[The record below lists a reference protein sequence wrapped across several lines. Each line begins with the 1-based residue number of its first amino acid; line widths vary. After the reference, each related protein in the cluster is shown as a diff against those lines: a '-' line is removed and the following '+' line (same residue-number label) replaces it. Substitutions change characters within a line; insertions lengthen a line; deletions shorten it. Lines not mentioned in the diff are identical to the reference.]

1 MRGMSNFDVQKRMLK
16 TVAAALGESLL
27 QRVAF
32 VGGCTTGL
40 LVTDELA
47 QAELRYTA
55 DVDLIVQIVGYA
67 QWHQLQSQLRQR
79 GFSDVMDHQAPICAL
94 ALGSLRV
101 DFMPD
106 DEKLLGFSNRWYKQ
120 AYETAQCYEL
130 DPTAHIR
137 LVTPPY
143 FLATKLEA
151 YKGRGA
157 GDPLTS
163 QDIEDVLILLD
174 GRKTLIH
181 EVTSASAL
189 LKRYFAEIFRDLLGT
204 PSMCHAIEAASQ
216 GDAGRESRLY
226 KTIHFIIDLGEQ

>member
-1 MRGMSNFDVQKRMLK
+1 MSNLDIQKRMLK
-16 TVAAALGESLL
+16 TVADALGEALL

-40 LVTDELA
+40 LVTDALA
-47 QAELRYTA
+47 QSELRYTA

-94 ALGSLRV
+94 GLGSLRV

-106 DEKLLGFSNRWYKQ
+106 DEKLLGFCNRWYKQ
-120 AYETAQCYEL
+120 AYEAAQLYEL
-130 DPTAHIR
+130 DPTTHIR
-137 LVTPPY
+137 LVSPIY

-174 GRKTLIH
+174 GRRTLTH
-181 EVTSASAL
+181 EVMAGPAL
-189 LKRYFAEIFRDLLGT
+189 LKRYFAESFQDLLGIS
-204 PSMCHAIEAASQ
+204 SMGHAIEAASH
-216 GDAGRESRLY
+216 GDADRESRLY
-226 KTIHFIIDLGEQ
+226 KTIHSIIEIGGQ